1 MASLRVQALH
11 RLFPGPAPRRPNGQ
25 PAPLQQNPAAPSQRP
40 HGSAPKHPL
49 QNALAGLA
57 MPLSLLP
64 QGAAAQADPAAPA
77 QQAQQAEERCEV
89 VDPSDPALATRR
101 ELSKTIDMLLWGMAI
116 LLLCTC
122 CPLGLLFSV
131 VLSLGGAA
139 LAVVFQLAA
148 VAQPEVLMQLAG
160 SLGGLL
166 DVSSLLSFFASLDA
180 SSLLVGA
187 TLALKKLWLLGL
199 DVYSLLLSLALGVF
213 KLGAGLAL
221 GVYKL
226 GAGLALG
233 VFKIAKTVVL
243 AGADVWSLLV
253 GGAVGVAKGT
263 RAASSAWTER
273 QQRRDD
279 GGEEGD
285 GEGGAAAAG
294 AAGGAPSAS

>member
-1 MASLRVQALH
+1 
-11 RLFPGPAPRRPNGQ
+11 
-25 PAPLQQNPAAPSQRP
+25 
-40 HGSAPKHPL
+40 
-49 QNALAGLA
+49 

-64 QGAAAQADPAAPA
+64 QGAAAQADPAAAA
-77 QQAQQAEERCEV
+77 QQAAGEERCEV

-101 ELSKTIDMLLWGMAI
+101 ELSKTIDMLLWGLAI

-139 LAVVFQLAA
+139 LAVMIQLAA
-148 VAQPEVLMQLAG
+148 AAQPEVLLQLAG

-187 TLALKKLWLLGL
+187 TLAFKKLWLLGL
-199 DVYSLLLSLALGVF
+199 DVYSLVVGLALGVF

-226 GAGLALG
+226 GAGLVLG
-233 VFKIAKTVVL
+233 VFKIAKAVAL

-253 GGAVGVAKGT
+253 GGAVGVAKGS
-263 RAASSAWTER
+263 RAASSALTGR
-273 QQRRDD
+273 RQRRED
-279 GGEEGD
+279 GGEEDGE
-285 GEGGAAAAG
+285 GEGGAAGAGAGAG
-294 AAGGAPSAS
+294 AAGATPSAA

>member
-11 RLFPGPAPRRPNGQ
+11 RLFTGPAPRRPNRQ

-40 HGSAPKHPL
+40 RGTNPKHPL

-64 QGAAAQADPAAPA
+64 QGAAAQGDPAAV
-77 QQAQQAEERCEV
+77 QQAAAEERCEV
-89 VDPSDPALATRR
+89 VDPSDPALATRK
-101 ELSKTIDMLLWGMAI
+101 ELSKTIDMLLWGLAV

-131 VLSLGGAA
+131 VLSVGGAL
-139 LAVVFQLAA
+139 LAVMIQLAA
-148 VAQPEVLMQLAG
+148 AAQPEVLMQLAG

-166 DVSSLLSFFASLDA
+166 DISSVASFFASLDA
-180 SSLLVGA
+180 SSLLMGA
-187 TLALKKLWLLGL
+187 TLAFKKLWLLGL
-199 DVYSLLLSLALGVF
+199 DVYSLVIGLAVGVF

-226 GAGLALG
+226 GAGLVLG
-233 VFKIAKTVVL
+233 VVKIAKAVVL

-253 GGAVGVAKGT
+253 GGAVGVAKGSK
-263 RAASSAWTER
+263 AASSALTGRR
-273 QQRRDD
+273 QRGEE
-279 GGEEGD
+279 GGEEGGD
-285 GEGGAAAAG
+285 DKGSAASAG
-294 AAGGAPSAS
+294 AAPSAA